1 MAWVR
6 SIELDNALG
15 LLRCQRIGW
24 EKIIRREGNRGE
36 AGREK
41 KRRRRGRKREG
52 MVVGGLLC
60 ARSPTW
66 LGKLGSVSESSGN
79 LSKVIELVRESPVPS
94 NIMLLLP
101 KGRGRRRE
109 RKRKVRVSKYRDRP
123 RPPVAPALTASE
135 GWVWVP
141 LSQHRSPGTWGRT
154 RHTAGTR

>member
-1 MAWVR
+1 
-6 SIELDNALG
+6 
-15 LLRCQRIGW
+15 
-24 EKIIRREGNRGE
+24 
-36 AGREK
+36 
-41 KRRRRGRKREG
+41 

-109 RKRKVRVSKYRDRP
+109 RKRKVRVSKYRDK
-123 RPPVAPALTASE
+123 APSGTSTNSFRGMGLGPLIPAPQSWHVGQDPAHSGDSVKVFWLMPLLQTTYLNASLHSNLTAAF
-135 GWVWVP
+135 
-141 LSQHRSPGTWGRT
+141 RASPCCPPILEMRKQS
-154 RHTAGTR
+154 